1 MNRYKVRLA
10 PSAQQDLERV
20 YQFLLN
26 KDEATAQLAMQAIE
40 DSYEVL
46 ARSPFICR
54 KAGDGSHGPLL
65 RELIIDFGSSGY
77 LALFEIEDD
86 QTITITAVRHQL
98 ESDYH

>member
-1 MNRYKVRLA
+1 MSRYSVRLA
-10 PSAQQDLERV
+10 PSAQEDLERL

-26 KDEATAQLAMQAIE
+26 IDEPTARRALQAIE
-40 DSYEVL
+40 ESYEVL

-54 KAGDGSHGPLL
+54 KAGDGSCGALV

-86 QTITITAVRHQL
+86 HTITITAVRHQL